1 MKSSATD
8 HVEEIILALPLG
20 DGHDKARAMA
30 TARLMIQAGMAFGR
44 INDLPRARDA
54 GTRQTERELRDLIK
68 RAVNLARH
76 ISDMHSP
83 ALRAIEAQSPKMEP
97 LSLVD
102 LLGSLVGAAESAID
116 RLPTD
121 AAPVRKGRYE
131 NRTATLYT
139 AINRQGVLFF
149 WPVKLPG
156 PDGKILAWH
165 TSGATA
171 AEQAM
176 TRWVRVTANMS
187 LGAYDTFVATATIPD
202 PEWPKHTFQELLR
215 IAFKDR
221 IVTSLDH
228 GLVKR
233 LRGLT

>member
-131 NRTATLYT
+131 NRTAL
-139 AINRQGVLFF
+139 
-149 WPVKLPG
+149 
-156 PDGKILAWH
+156 DLA
-165 TSGATA
+165 GAA
-171 AEQAM
+171 
-176 TRWVRVTANMS
+176 
-187 LGAYDTFVATATIPD
+187 LGAYEWYTGKRATITTHP
-202 PEWPKHTFQELLR
+202 
-215 IAFKDR
+215 
-221 IVTSLDH
+221 VTSKRSGKFLDFVSAVFSAAQVDADPVH
-228 GLVKR
+228 FAKEVIRPKKPPK
-233 LRGLT
+233 